1 MRRSNATLFRRM
13 ADATDTMMRA
23 AMPRVHAADP
33 KPAPPYRIPSRSL
46 PATFRL
52 GALTFKLADVAV
64 AHA

>member
-23 AMPRVHAADP
+23 AMPRVGAADP
-33 KPAPPYRIPSRSL
+33 KPALPYRIPARPV

-52 GALTFKLADVAV
+52 GALTFKLAEVVNA
-64 AHA
+64 